1 MADPFSSQKFG
12 EGGSAGGRTPGGA
25 GSGGPDPRAVA
36 GSRLRG
42 WAAGDRGQ
50 IRAADVGG
58 RWRAP
63 SRRARAG
70 AAVCGCTRQ
79 RGSRIAARL
88 PDVPEHH
95 GQGPGPG
102 PAVRRG
108 AAQQSLGPAALLGV
122 VSPLHADDTLE
133 IMADQMQLDEM
144 DNEIFEPLNQFD
156 DDLKDLMIDCITEKV
171 RRILS
176 LDPSKYK
183 NGRLPFGLKPHK
195 GIAFA
200 DDETDLEA
208 ELERM
213 RELYERLKEENEQL
227 LRQLEAARAAAER
240 WKQKYLELQNK
251 PAEVQEEKVVVS
263 RPASVKTTPETPKE
277 REATPPPVIKGLS
290 DEEVKRLLE
299 EQEKAYKAK
308 IAALEK
314 RIKQLEDELAKLKAE
329 KDKADAK
336 AKEAAETAQKERE
349 RRETLQKEQ
358 EQASKEPPAGS
369 DDATS
374 SEGH

>member
-108 AAQQSLGPAALLGV
+108 AAQQSLGPAALLG
-122 VSPLHADDTLE
+122 S
-133 IMADQMQLDEM
+133 
-144 DNEIFEPLNQFD
+144 
-156 DDLKDLMIDCITEKV
+156 
-171 RRILS
+171 LS
-176 LDPSKYK
+176 LS
-183 NGRLPFGLKPHK
+183 RC
-195 GIAFA
+195 
-200 DDETDLEA
+200 EA
-208 ELERM
+208 SC
-213 RELYERLKEENEQL
+213 
-227 LRQLEAARAAAER
+227 LRFMQTTH
-240 WKQKYLELQNK
+240 
-251 PAEVQEEKVVVS
+251 S
-263 RPASVKTTPETPKE
+263 RSWRTRCSWT
-277 REATPPPVIKGLS
+277 
-290 DEEVKRLLE
+290 RLLT
-299 EQEKAYKAK
+299 AK
-308 IAALEK
+308 
-314 RIKQLEDELAKLKAE
+314 
-329 KDKADAK
+329 
-336 AKEAAETAQKERE
+336 
-349 RRETLQKEQ
+349 RRLNDGNDGNLCGRWT
-358 EQASKEPPAGS
+358 
-369 DDATS
+369 TRS
-374 SEGH
+374 SSR